1 MSKYFDNLVTS
12 HIEHEPQKGK
22 KLSCHGLE
30 IAEHLFGRSY
40 LTGMR
45 QKKFLSSC
53 WLELGF

>member
-1 MSKYFDNLVTS
+1 MSKYFDDLVTL
-12 HIEHEPQKGK
+12 HIEHWPQKGK
-22 KLSCHGLE
+22 KLLYHGLE

-40 LTGMR
+40 LTDIR